1 MAAGVPLE
9 YLTEKLKGLGIES
22 EYRLRVESVH
32 RNGQL
37 ATKVHVALLTSADDH
52 HDPDEEHEHPHEHDH
67 EHEHGHD
74 HASSLISDSGH
85 HKTHTHHA
93 SRHTPIRHLPEI
105 EQLITAAEL
114 PPRVSQWSL
123 AVFRKLAEAEGA
135 VHGMAPEQIHF
146 HEVGAT
152 DAIVDIVGT
161 CLGLDWLGIDQLYC
175 SALPTGGGTVRAAH
189 GRLPVPVPAVLKL
202 WESGQV
208 PVYSNG
214 IDRELVTPTGAAL
227 TVTLATCFGSPPA
240 MTIQRVGLGAG
251 SLELP
256 IPNILRLWIGESS
269 QELKVGKLNVEGSTP
284 TNLKPF
290 NNQSSTQTNN
300 QPSTQA
306 NNQPSNNQSST
317 QTNLQPSTQA
327 NNQPSNNQPPNNQP
341 SSQTNNQLPNNQPS
355 SQTNNQPSNNQPSTQ
370 TNNQPS
376 TQTNLQAS
384 NLESISVLETQI
396 DDLSPQAIGYVFET
410 LFKAG
415 AVDVFTQSIGMKKSR
430 PGILLTVICHPQ
442 DIEACEAVLFRE
454 TTTLGIRHLTQQRTI
469 LSREIQ
475 QVQTK
480 YGEIRVKVAW
490 SNRSPQKKI
499 TNVQP
504 EYEDCARVARLN
516 HCSWRDI
523 HQLAL
528 QAWYRQYG
536 DKFESSELR
545 H

>member
-1 MAAGVPLE
+1 MCLGAVVAAGVPLE

-22 EYRLRVESVH
+22 EYRLRVESVY

-37 ATKVHVALLTSADDH
+37 ATKVHVDLLTSVDDR
-52 HDPDEEHEHPHEHDH
+52 HDPDQEHEHPHEHNH
-67 EHEHGHD
+67 EHEHGHN
-74 HASSLISDSGH
+74 HGSSCTSGLEPH
-85 HKTHTHHA
+85 LPHVPH
-93 SRHTPIRHLPEI
+93 PIQYAPTRHLPEI
-105 EQLITAAEL
+105 EQLILAAQL
-114 PPRVSQWSL
+114 PPRVSEWSL
-123 AVFRKLAEAEGA
+123 AVFRNLAEAEGA
-135 VHGMAPEQIHF
+135 VHGIAPEQVHF

-152 DAIVDIVGT
+152 DAIVDIVGS
-161 CLGLDWLGIDQLYC
+161 CLGLDWLEIDQLYC
-175 SALPTGGGTVRAAH
+175 SALPTGGGTVQAAH

-214 IDRELVTPTGAAL
+214 INRELVTPTGAAL

-251 SLELP
+251 SIQLP

-269 QELKVGKLNVEGSTP
+269 QELKVGKLKAGYHNNQPSTP
-284 TNLKPF
+284 TNL
-290 NNQSSTQTNN
+290 
-300 QPSTQA
+300 QA
-306 NNQPSNNQSST
+306 SNK
-317 QTNLQPSTQA
+317 
-327 NNQPSNNQPPNNQP
+327 
-341 SSQTNNQLPNNQPS
+341 
-355 SQTNNQPSNNQPSTQ
+355 
-370 TNNQPS
+370 
-376 TQTNLQAS
+376 TNLQAS
-384 NLESISVLETQI
+384 NLETISVLETQI

-410 LFKAG
+410 LFEAG

-454 TTTLGIRHLTQQRTI
+454 TTTLGIRRLTQQRTI

-490 SNRSPQKKI
+490 SNSSLEKII

-504 EYEDCARVARLN
+504 EYEDCALVARLN
-516 HCSWRDI
+516 HCSWREI

-528 QAWYRQYG
+528 QAWYHQYG
-536 DKFESSELR
+536 EQIQSPELC